1 MYDFILQIFL
11 ISSLAVVVYLM
22 ARALPRVAQNGKDP
36 INFYDYFE
44 RWIDRLPIQKFDD
57 RLNLFLSK
65 FLRKTRL
72 LVMKIDTRIVHSLG
86 KLKKNGENGNLAQD
100 LLNHINNNKKEE

>member
-11 ISSLAVVVYLM
+11 ISSLAATVYLM

-44 RWIDRLPIQKFDD
+44 RWIDKLPIHKFDD

-72 LVMKIDTRIVHSLG
+72 LVMKIDARIVHNLG
-86 KLKKNGENGNLAQD
+86 KLKKNGENGNSVRD
-100 LLNHINNNKKEE
+100 LINHINSDKKEE